1 MTERVCPSETC
12 TYEVASQTSR
22 WSFPEGCPQCGRDL
36 VAPTTDTEVES

>member
-12 TYEVASQTSR
+12 NYQVASQTSR

-36 VAPTTDTEVES
+36 VAPTADTEGGQ